1 MIIYKCEYCNKSFD
15 RKQNLTRHYER
26 KNKCYDINKFR
37 VVEMKHNNATPNDT
51 TTQKDTQTDTQ
62 NDTTTQKDTQN
73 DTQNDTTTQKVTQ
86 TDTQIDTPNDTTN
99 QNDTTTQSNRLTRL
113 EEKSQDFSSHIH
125 KSSLT
130 NSCLYQKDTQID
142 TQNDTPNDT
151 TTQYVT
157 TTQKDTQTDTTTQK
171 DTQTDT
177 QNDTTTQKDTQTD
190 TQNDTTTQKD
200 TQKDTQIQP
209 VSDLIIA
216 NNKPIKMSELHD
228 SIKYLTKLSN
238 NGKNKSSKII
248 KFSKTERDRKI
259 LRRLK
264 PTKNITET
272 KRIYRKSIKLKKNI

>member
-1 MIIYKCEYCNKSFD
+1 
-15 RKQNLTRHYER
+15 
-26 KNKCYDINKFR
+26 
-37 VVEMKHNNATPNDT
+37 MKHNNATPNDT

-73 DTQNDTTTQKVTQ
+73 DTQNDTTTQKDTQNDTTTQKVTQ

-177 QNDTTTQKDTQTD
+177 QNDTTTQKDTQ
-190 TQNDTTTQKD
+190 
-200 TQKDTQIQP
+200 KDTQIQP

>member
-37 VVEMKHNNATPNDT
+37 VVEMKHNNATP
-51 TTQKDTQTDTQ
+51 
-62 NDTTTQKDTQN
+62 
-73 DTQNDTTTQKVTQ
+73 
-86 TDTQIDTPNDTTN
+86 
-99 QNDTTTQSNRLTRL
+99 
-113 EEKSQDFSSHIH
+113 
-125 KSSLT
+125 
-130 NSCLYQKDTQID
+130 
-142 TQNDTPNDT
+142 
-151 TTQYVT
+151 
-157 TTQKDTQTDTTTQK
+157 
-171 DTQTDT
+171 
-177 QNDTTTQKDTQTD
+177 NDTTTQKDTQTD